1 MSDYE
6 RNKQVLYPV
15 TKELLDR
22 LNISNVFD
30 LAFPRGSK
38 FNAEGF
44 IDYGGTEN
52 YNQYLAY
59 TLDSTYGA
67 ESGEFGRSRFLK
79 PSEQEKYKEL
89 FSEVIPEDLIDPT
102 LFKYVDYCYYNCCE
116 ADDYYVKKDSFE
128 EEIWLTKLK
137 YYKYAFYDEDIKKKD
152 KDAITYDVKLCAM

>member
-1 MSDYE
+1 MSDYV

-15 TKELLDR
+15 TKELLEKLNCDDIYDLEEKFPDR
-22 LNISNVFD
+22 
-30 LAFPRGSK
+30 SK
-38 FNAEGF
+38 FEAEGF
-44 IDYGGTEN
+44 IDYSGTKN

-59 TLDSTYGA
+59 ELDSDYGA

-79 PSEQEKYKEL
+79 PSEQEKYKKL

-128 EEIWLTKLK
+128 EEI
-137 YYKYAFYDEDIKKKD
+137 
-152 KDAITYDVKLCAM
+152 

>member
-1 MSDYE
+1 MSDYV

-22 LNISNVFD
+22 LNISDIFD
-30 LAFPRGSK
+30 LEFPRGSK
-38 FNAEGF
+38 FEAEGF
-44 IDYGGTEN
+44 IDYSGTKN

-59 TLDSTYGA
+59 ELDSDYGA

-79 PSEQEKYKEL
+79 PSEQEKYKRL
-89 FSEVIPEDLIDPT
+89 FSEIIPEDLIDPT

-128 EEIWLTKLK
+128 EEI
-137 YYKYAFYDEDIKKKD
+137 
-152 KDAITYDVKLCAM
+152 

>member
-30 LAFPRGSK
+30 LSFPRGSK

-128 EEIWLTKLK
+128 EEI
-137 YYKYAFYDEDIKKKD
+137 
-152 KDAITYDVKLCAM
+152 

>member
-1 MSDYE
+1 MSDYV

-22 LNISNVFD
+22 LNIIDIFD
-30 LAFPRGSK
+30 LDFPRGSK
-38 FNAEGF
+38 FGAEGF

-59 TLDSTYGA
+59 TIDSTYGE
-67 ESGEFGRSRFLK
+67 ESGEFGRARFLK

-128 EEIWLTKLK
+128 EEI
-137 YYKYAFYDEDIKKKD
+137 
-152 KDAITYDVKLCAM
+152 